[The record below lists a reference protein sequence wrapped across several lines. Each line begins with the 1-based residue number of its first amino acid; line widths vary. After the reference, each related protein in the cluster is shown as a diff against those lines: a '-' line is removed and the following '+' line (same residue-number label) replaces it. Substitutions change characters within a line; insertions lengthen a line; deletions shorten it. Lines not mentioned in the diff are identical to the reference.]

1 MRKIKRNVNKVLKE
15 GVNLSTRTPT
25 GTLSILLL
33 RSTLGV
39 DFHARVSLLNAEN
52 LFFNFFQSFF
62 NGDMLSL
69 PYANRIIEIFTLQ
82 FRMLCYA
89 VCLLLQYIRAL

>member
-1 MRKIKRNVNKVLKE
+1 MRKIKRNVNQQSVKK

-25 GTLSILLL
+25 GTLSIL

-39 DFHARVSLLNAEN
+39 DFHARVPLLNAEN
-52 LFFNFFQSFF
+52 FH
-62 NGDMLSL
+62 GDMLSL

-82 FRMLCYA
+82 FRMLCCLFTST
-89 VCLLLQYIRAL
+89 VCTYVLYN